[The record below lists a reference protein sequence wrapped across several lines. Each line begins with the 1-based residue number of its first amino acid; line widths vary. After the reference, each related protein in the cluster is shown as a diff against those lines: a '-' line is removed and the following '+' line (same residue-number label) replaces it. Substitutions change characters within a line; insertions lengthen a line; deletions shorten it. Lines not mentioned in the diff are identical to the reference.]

1 MKTLAE
7 RSYALWRGSHANP
20 HDAPHWLDL
29 TSAERDSY
37 IAVSRHI
44 LMLAA
49 SRARRIQLGDPSL
62 PNLPADQVIMAL
74 DDGPS

>member
-7 RSYALWRGSHANP
+7 RSYALWRGSPANP

-29 TSAERDSY
+29 TNAQRDSY

-44 LMLAA
+44 PHSLNGD
-49 SRARRIQLGDPSL
+49 SSHEGYFDQHCPRARQP
-62 PNLPADQVIMAL
+62 V
-74 DDGPS
+74 